1 MWCGKEEALASSD
14 VNPLCGVECVFLCV
28 MYGDGFCEKKRLMGG
43 VDDSILVAAVSQ
55 PPRRQQLKVKRQRQ
69 ARTCFCLCSS
79 SPCHVV
85 LCCLSPVII
94 AWGLVLPVV
103 NHDNTTHLFSFFFL
117 LYFFFKKTR
126 NALVF
131 MALCG
136 LHVLVS
142 TIPEAISVFFWN
154 GVYSGTLVNKIVI
167 YK

>member
-1 MWCGKEEALASSD
+1 VLLITLSRRAVLLVSRDYRLGF
-14 VNPLCGVECVFLCV
+14 GVAGC
-28 MYGDGFCEKKRLMGG
+28 K
-43 VDDSILVAAVSQ
+43 
-55 PPRRQQLKVKRQRQ
+55 
-69 ARTCFCLCSS
+69 
-79 SPCHVV
+79 H
-85 LCCLSPVII
+85 
-94 AWGLVLPVV
+94 
-103 NHDNTTHLFSFFFL
+103 HDNTTHLFSFFSSLFL
-117 LYFFFKKTR
+117 FKKTR